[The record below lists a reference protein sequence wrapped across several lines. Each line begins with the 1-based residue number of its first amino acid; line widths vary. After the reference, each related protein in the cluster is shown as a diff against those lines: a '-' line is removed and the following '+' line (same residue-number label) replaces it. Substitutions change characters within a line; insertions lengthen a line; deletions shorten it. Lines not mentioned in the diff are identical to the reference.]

1 MHELGIVFYIIKACE
16 KAAQENNAKSIKEI
30 TLEVGEVSTIVP
42 SYFKD
47 CFSWAIKKND
57 LMKDCKLNLVVLEG
71 ISYCND
77 CKKTYR
83 TTKYGKECPYC
94 KGHNTYLVTGSEVN
108 IRDIKIV
115 E

>member
-1 MHELGIVFYIIKACE
+1 MHELGIVFYILKACE
-16 KAAQENNAKSIKEI
+16 KAAQENNAKSITEI

-115 E
+115 Q

>member
-57 LMKDCKLNLVVLEG
+57 LMKDCTN
-71 ISYCND
+71 
-77 CKKTYR
+77 
-83 TTKYGKECPYC
+83 
-94 KGHNTYLVTGSEVN
+94 VN
-108 IRDIKIV
+108 RDIARTHAV
-115 E
+115 ELACRCRYPCRKR